1 MSRVIGV
8 IPARLDSKR
17 FPAKALAPL
26 KGKPLL
32 FYVWNQTKKSQTL
45 DKVVIATDSAEI
57 EKAAQDF
64 GAETVMTAKRLRNGS
79 ERIAEVAEKVSGDIF
94 VSVQGDFLKFNP
106 SWIDDGVAALSSNRK
121 LQFLTLIT
129 RIRDDQE
136 LFNPD
141 RVKAVIRGNTKSGET
156 LDALW
161 FTRYPVPFVRPGG
174 KPSAGANSERWR
186 EFNFWKHLGIYF
198 YRRSGLKLYKT
209 WPMGAYEKAES
220 LEQLRILENG
230 KQIGAIVVKGKSICI
245 DSPEDL
251 QIASNSR

>member
-8 IPARLDSKR
+8 IPARLNSKR

-32 FYVWNQTKKSQTL
+32 FYIWNQARKSQAL
-45 DKVVIATDSAEI
+45 DKVIIATDSIEI
-57 EKAAQDF
+57 ERAAIDF
-64 GAETVMTAKRLRNGS
+64 GAETVMTSKRLQNGS
-79 ERIAEVAEKVSGDIF
+79 ERIAEVAEKISGDIF

-106 SWIDDGVAALSSNRK
+106 TWIDEGVAALSSNKK

-156 LDALW
+156 LEALW
-161 FTRYPVPFVRPGG
+161 FTRFPAPFVRPGA
-174 KPSAGANSERWR
+174 SSSTRTESERWR

-198 YRRSGLKLYKT
+198 YRRSGLKLYQT

-251 QIASNSR
+251 QIASNSG